1 MTHARLALAI
11 SFGIAILAPGLAHA
25 RGGDRDTTLGDK
37 GVVPLVETRNDQNL
51 VFARMASGKYLVV
64 RNSED
69 GVTVMRRLADGTA
82 DTTFGTADGEI
93 TFGRAAPIGSPVAI
107 VPLAVK
113 AIAFQGDKII
123 LAGEATSACGTP
135 GIARLNANGQVDLA
149 FGFRGWSTPVPATRG
164 IARCPFGTSLM
175 VPELRILSEGRIAL
189 VAHSHDMGADQQPS
203 NGDTLVARW
212 LVNGASDPAFN
223 AQGWVSG
230 VYSLSRH
237 PGGARISADGSSLLV
252 HSQEQGGGAWRLFAT
267 RLSSNGAQKAAT
279 TLDVAE
285 ALRRTP
291 GVALQDDGTFLL
303 FTRDTGPSGELLAAR
318 VANDAQDL
326 SYGTGGLARVA
337 LTASTQVR
345 FGIAT
350 PDSGVIFLADS
361 FDSAVVGRN
370 DTIVMVKLDATGRLE
385 PSFGQG
391 GRVDFSSSILTEF
404 PFQAEVQPDGYLA
417 LFGHTVFRS
426 GGDVRYTWYFARVQ
440 AVGDIVEFY
449 NTVLRHYFIS
459 YDNAEARGIDA
470 GVAGAGWQRSGLWFR
485 PGGTTPVCRF
495 NGTPGIG
502 PNSHFFTSDA
512 GECALVRVA
521 RGWTYEGLGFSVT
534 PPVDGVCK
542 PTERPVFRLYNNRA
556 AQNDSNHR
564 FLVAEAVVP
573 SMVELGWILE
583 GIVFCALK

>member
-11 SFGIAILAPGLAHA
+11 SIASLAPGLAHA
-25 RGGDRDTTLGDK
+25 RGGDLDTTLGIK
-37 GVVPLVETRNDQNL
+37 GVVQLVETRNDQNL
-51 VFARMASGKYLVV
+51 VFARMANGKYLVV

-135 GIARLNANGQVDLA
+135 GVARLHANGQVDVA

-189 VAHSHDMGADQQPS
+189 VSHPHDTNAAQQPS
-203 NGDTLVARW
+203 NGDTIVARW
-212 LVNGASDPAFN
+212 LANGTSDPAFN
-223 AQGWVSG
+223 TQGWASG
-230 VYSLSRH
+230 VYSWTQH
-237 PGGARISADGSSLLV
+237 PGGARIAADGSSQFV

-267 RLSSNGAQKAAT
+267 RLSASGTQKTAS
-279 TLDVAE
+279 TLTVAE

-291 GVALQDDGTFLL
+291 GVAIQDDGSFLL
-303 FTRDTGPSGELLAAR
+303 FTRDTGASGDLLVAR
-318 VANDAQDL
+318 VVNDAQDPA
-326 SYGTGGLARVA
+326 YGTGGTARVP
-337 LTASTQVR
+337 LTSSTQVR
-345 FGIAT
+345 FGLAT
-350 PDSGVIFLADS
+350 PDSGAIFLADS

-391 GRVDFSSSILTEF
+391 GRIDFSSSVLTEF

-417 LFGHTVFRS
+417 LFGYTVFRS
-426 GGDVRYTWYFARVQ
+426 GGDIRYSWYFVRVQ
-440 AVGDIVEFY
+440 AVGDIVEFE

-470 GVAGAGWQRSGLWFR
+470 GAAGAGWQRTGLWFR
-485 PGGTTPVCRF
+485 PGGTTLVCRF

-502 PNSHFFTSDA
+502 PNSHFFTADA
-512 GECALVRVA
+512 EECALVRAA

-534 PPVDGVCK
+534 PPVDGMCK
-542 PTERPVFRLYNNRA
+542 TTERPVYRFYNNRA

-564 FLVAEAVVP
+564 FLVAEAQIQ
-573 SMVELGWILE
+573 SMVERGWILE